1 MQIMSIQIKHFRNIR
16 DTITL
21 YPSCSDEENV
31 TLIRGEEWSA
41 FNGDIT
47 TIYEACRWC
56 IEGED
61 ALQKGGCLLLNPEVA
76 DKLSDGES
84 KCVQGEMTLSNQE
97 VEYRILRTMNHRGC
111 GNLVQ
116 SEDLSTARVTCRGVD
131 GKQKELSP
139 PAAVQFLE
147 DLAKDPSIKFYHIED
162 LKQKRCF
169 ESGQVLLFATRYEM
183 RGLEETIEKKSWDW
197 DQEELFARIAKIY
210 SIRTSICYSI
220 GSAWEDTAF
229 PVRNILPDMEG
240 LPRFSLP
247 GRLVLEDFFN
257 DHVVD
262 IVRSSS
268 RYRSLGVDF
277 PGSMILYGPP
287 GSGKTYAVE
296 QIGEFL
302 GWPRYYI
309 DCGTV
314 GSSYIHET
322 GVKIN
327 QIFDQAAENAP
338 SIIVIDEMDAFLSS
352 RRSSLQDDMHHTEE
366 LAEFL
371 RRIPK
376 ASKEHVLVIG
386 MTNRLDNIDPAFLRR
401 GRFDHIIEVGMP
413 MQGEIIAALWE
424 LLSELPTDD
433 NIDLFSL
440 SEALDGRPMSDLAF
454 VVKEAGRL
462 SAKAGRDTID
472 KTSLWEAI
480 HSLPPA
486 EKAAQKIGFIA

>member
-16 DTITL
+16 DTIAL
-21 YPSCSDEENV
+21 YPSCSNERNV
-31 TLIRGEEWSA
+31 TLIRGEEWST
-41 FNGDIT
+41 FDRDIT
-47 TIYEACRWC
+47 TLYEACRWC
-56 IEGED
+56 IVGEES
-61 ALQKGGCLLLNPEVA
+61 LPKGGDLLLNSEIA
-76 DKLSDGES
+76 DKLADGES
-84 KCVQGEMTLSNQE
+84 KCVQGEMVLSHQG
-97 VEYRILRTMNHRGC
+97 VKYRILRTMDHRGR

-116 SEDLSTARVTCRGVD
+116 SEGLSTARVTCRGAD

-147 DLAKDPSIKFYHIED
+147 DLAKDPSIKFYRIED

-220 GSAWEDTAF
+220 DPVWEDTVF
-229 PVRNILPDMEG
+229 PVRNILPNMEG

-247 GRLVLEDFFN
+247 GRPVLEDFFN

-262 IVRSSS
+262 IVRSGSM
-268 RYRSLGVDF
+268 YRRLGVDF
-277 PGSMILYGPP
+277 PSSILLHGPP

-296 QIGEFL
+296 KLGEFL

-309 DCGTV
+309 DCETV

-322 GVKIN
+322 GTKIN
-327 QIFDQAAENAP
+327 QIFDRAAEHAP
-338 SIIVIDEMDAFLSS
+338 SIIIIDEMDAFLSS

-376 ASKEHVLVIG
+376 ASKEHILVIG

-401 GRFDHIIEVGMP
+401 GRFDHIIKVEMP
-413 MQGEIIAALWE
+413 TQGEIIAALWE
-424 LLSELPTDD
+424 LLSKLPTDD
-433 NIDLFSL
+433 KLDIFSL

-462 SAKAGRDTID
+462 SAKARRDTID